1 MRDWI
6 RAQKKEQPEEAVY
19 KERKHR
25 RGWHVMFS
33 TFLAAAL
40 CMTSLPAGGK
50 NVLAADEQGE
60 KGAQY
65 SKEEV
70 VYASLSS
77 DGNVNEIY
85 VVNAFNLPKSGKIS
99 DYGTYSLL
107 ENLTDTKALAYEN
120 GRVTAQAQKGRFY
133 YQGNMES
140 KELPWW
146 IQVKYTLDGKAVSAQ
161 QLADAKG
168 KVGIEILTSQNK
180 KVDPVFY
187 EKYMLQVTVTL
198 DTGVCENIEAQDA
211 TMANAGSDKQITFTV
226 MPKKDARLK
235 VSADADGFYMKG
247 ISIAAVPFSAGA
259 DMLDVGQIDQ
269 LTDGLNQ
276 LSTGISQLNGG
287 AQQLKGGVDALQSG
301 TKELK
306 NGVSEFQSGINQLKE
321 GADSISG
328 GAGLLSS
335 GSCEFQS
342 GLNQAAAISDDLVYG
357 SDQINQALALLKAG
371 TAELGNLD
379 LAQLAALPDALTAL
393 ADGLEGMQGGFVQIF
408 GVLDGA
414 LAANP
419 IQDLTE
425 EEYAQLNQIMAMAP
439 PETQAVLGKM
449 MSNYQAAM
457 TFMGTYQAVR
467 SGVDDLIKNLDV
479 MVENIRGMEAQLE
492 VFKSVDP
499 DGLKDLADG
508 ISALADQYAG
518 FHEGLS
524 EYMEGIK
531 GLSGGYEEINS
542 GIQGLYEG
550 TSSLAG
556 GISQSA
562 DGAAGL
568 LGGADSLNG
577 GAGELSEG
585 VSQLA
590 DGIGTLNKET
600 QKMPEEIKT
609 KIDEML
615 EEYTNSDFAP
625 VSFVSSKNQN
635 VESVQF
641 VFSTEE
647 IKKAEVKTEKKAKE
661 TKEGVW
667 EKLKGLF

>member
-6 RAQKKEQPEEAVY
+6 RARKKEQVEDEAY

-25 RGWHVMFS
+25 RGWRVMLS
-33 TFLAAAL
+33 TFLAAAF
-40 CMTSLPAGGK
+40 CMAYLPAGTK
-50 NVLAADEQGE
+50 IVLAADEQGE
-60 KGAQY
+60 KGTQY

-70 VYASLSS
+70 VYASLAS

-85 VVNAFNLPKSGKIS
+85 VVNAFNLPKPGEIT

-140 KELPWW
+140 KDLPWQ
-146 IQVKYTLDGKAVSAQ
+146 IQVKYTLDGKVVSAQ

-168 KVGIEILTSQNK
+168 KVGIELLTSQNK
-180 KVDPVFY
+180 KADPVFY

-211 TMANAGSDKQITFTV
+211 TVANAGSDKQITFTV

-235 VSADADGFYMKG
+235 VSADVDGFYMKG

-287 AQQLKGGVDALQSG
+287 AQQLKGGADALQSG

-371 TAELGNLD
+371 TADLGNLD

-393 ADGLEGMQGGFVQIF
+393 ADGLEGMQGGFAQIF
-408 GVLDGA
+408 GVLDET

-425 EEYAQLNQIMAMAP
+425 EEYAQLTLIMETAP

-467 SGVDDLIKNLDV
+467 SDVDDLIKNLGV

-492 VFKSVDP
+492 TLKSVDP
-499 DGLKDLADG
+499 DGLKNLAGG

-550 TSSLAG
+550 TTSLAG

-615 EEYTNSDFAP
+615 EEYTNSDFTP
-625 VSFVSSKNQN
+625 ISFVSSKNQN

-647 IKKAEVKTEKKAKE
+647 IKKAEVKTEKKTKE